1 MKIIRGITKPRGL
14 RIVVYGVHG
23 IGKTTLASKLPN
35 ALFLDYENGTH
46 GIEVAKADDSDLP
59 RAFPSVVGVFK
70 EFKRDN
76 QGFRNIII
84 DTADKLEEAL
94 DHAYSQSLKTPV
106 DSVFTVNDYGRTVSG
121 FTTEFGTM
129 LDSAS
134 ELVNSGVNLIVLAHE
149 QSRKKEVLEGT
160 QTYDHSELKLSKG
173 NTKLLM
179 QWADAVIFCAFKTTF
194 VAEDKKTGSKAHAEG
209 GKRWCYTAYSNDWEA
224 KHRACIELPDDCSL
238 DRMAELLPKAIE
250 AACDQSG
257 ASAKTVQTVASK
269 PDAEQAAKDA
279 LAKKRGAASANKPDQ
294 PAAAKPSEEPKKEP
308 VKEPQPKNEA
318 GADLPEAAQQ
328 FVKLLKQYD
337 LAEEDMRKYAAG
349 KLNDRYGVDF
359 TTLPLAEWPEE
370 ALNWLNRGFDKI
382 APQIKK

>member
-121 FTTEFGTM
+121 FTTEFGSM

-173 NTKLLM
+173 NSKLLM

-269 PDAEQAAKDA
+269 FHAEQAAKDA
-279 LAKKRGAASANKPDQ
+279 LAKKREAANKQDQ
-294 PAAAKPSEEPKKEP
+294 PTAAKTS
-308 VKEPQPKNEA
+308 
-318 GADLPEAAQQ
+318 
-328 FVKLLKQYD
+328 
-337 LAEEDMRKYAAG
+337 
-349 KLNDRYGVDF
+349 
-359 TTLPLAEWPEE
+359 
-370 ALNWLNRGFDKI
+370 
-382 APQIKK
+382 